1 MIKAVIFDFDGTLY
15 PEIGLNLS
23 MFSDFLKNIKF
34 FLAFKKVRKEIRTLQ
49 SAQNMPS
56 NKDELR
62 SMQIKMLAN
71 YLGFNP
77 NRCELL
83 LNKIYYGVSFGDRFR
98 SLKPYSGVHDLIYSL
113 KSRGIKL
120 GVMSD
125 FPIATRVS
133 NLLGIEDSFWDI
145 LYSSEDTGYL
155 KPHKIAF
162 LRIVDELGIDNN
174 HILYVGNSY
183 EYDILGASSVYMKTA
198 YFSKKRLF
206 KDIRCDFIFN
216 NYKNLQR
223 YILLNI

>member
-23 MFSDFLKNIKF
+23 MFSDFLRNIKF
-34 FLAFKKVRKEIRTLQ
+34 FLAFKKVRKEIRLLQ
-49 SAQNMPS
+49 SGQSVPS
-56 NKDELR
+56 NKDELM
-62 SMQIKMLAN
+62 SMQVEMLAN

-83 LNKIYYGVSFGDRFR
+83 LNKIYYGASFGDRFR

-183 EYDILGASSVYMKTA
+183 EYDILGASSVCMKTA
-198 YFSKKRLF
+198 FFSKKRLF

>member
-34 FLAFKKVRKEIRTLQ
+34 FLAFKKVRKEIRLLQ
-49 SAQNMPS
+49 SGQSVPS
-56 NKDELR
+56 NKNGLR
-62 SMQIKMLAN
+62 SMQVEMLAN

-83 LNKIYYGVSFGDRFR
+83 LNKIYYGASFGDRFR

-155 KPHKIAF
+155 KPHKMAF

-183 EYDILGASSVYMKTA
+183 EYDILGASGVYMKTA

-206 KDIRCDFIFN
+206 KDIKCDFIFN